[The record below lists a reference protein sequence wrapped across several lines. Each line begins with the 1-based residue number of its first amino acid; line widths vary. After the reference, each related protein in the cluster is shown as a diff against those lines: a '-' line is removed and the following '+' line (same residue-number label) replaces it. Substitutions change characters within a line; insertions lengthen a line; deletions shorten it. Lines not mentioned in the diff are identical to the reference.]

1 MTDQVAAPTS
11 AAQPKSAPNA
21 VRRWTMITLVLC
33 IVIFVYS
40 LFSDRLAPYTPQGVV
55 QAYVVGV
62 APEVGGRIVEVAVKD
77 NDLVKAGQ
85 PLFRIDRDSYE
96 IAVQQAEARLAG
108 VGQSVGAST
117 AAVASAEAKLAEAMA
132 ARDNVNEQA
141 WRVLEL
147 VKKGTYAKARADQA
161 NAQIKAAAAGVQ
173 QAEAELE
180 KARQNLGPQDAN
192 NPQIREAMAALAQA
206 RLDLVRTDVLAP
218 ADGLVTNLQLTIG
231 QYAAP
236 GQALMS
242 FIDIGDVWVNAD
254 FRENSLELV
263 APGARA
269 EIVFDA
275 LPGRVFPAS
284 VESVGW
290 GVARSGQTGPTA
302 EMPTIHNQSG
312 WVRDPQRFAVR
323 LQVGTDKV
331 PPNIR
336 YNSQANVIVYA
347 DDNPITSAIG
357 WLWIRLV
364 SVLTYVI

>member
-1 MTDQVAAPTS
+1 MTNPETAP
-11 AAQPKSAPNA
+11 APAPKPKSAPNP
-21 VRRWTMITLVLC
+21 VRRWTLTILILC
-33 IVIFVYS
+33 VVIFVYS
-40 LFSDRLAPYTPQGVV
+40 LFSDRLAPYTPQAVV

-77 NDLVKAGQ
+77 NDVVKAGQ

-96 IAVQQAEARLAG
+96 IAVRQAEARLAG

-117 AAVASAEAKLAEAMA
+117 AAVASAGAKLAEAHA
-132 ARDNVNEQA
+132 PRDNVNEQA

-173 QAEAELE
+173 QAEAEVE
-180 KARQNLGPQDAN
+180 KARQSLGPQGAD
-192 NPQIREAMAALAQA
+192 NPQIREAMAALEQA
-206 RLDLVRTDVLAP
+206 RLNLVRTDVLAP
-218 ADGLVTNLQLTIG
+218 ADGIVTNLQLTVG
-231 QYAAP
+231 QYAGP
-236 GQALMS
+236 GQPLMS
-242 FIDIGDVWVNAD
+242 FIDIGDYWVNAD

-284 VESVGW
+284 VESIGW
-290 GVARSGQTGPTA
+290 GVARSGQTGPSA
-302 EMPTIHNQSG
+302 AMPTIRNQSG
-312 WVRDPQRFAVR
+312 WVRDPQRFTVR
-323 LQVGTDKV
+323 LQVATEKA

-336 YNSQANVIVYA
+336 YNSQANVIIYA
-347 DDNPITSAIG
+347 DDNPITGAIG